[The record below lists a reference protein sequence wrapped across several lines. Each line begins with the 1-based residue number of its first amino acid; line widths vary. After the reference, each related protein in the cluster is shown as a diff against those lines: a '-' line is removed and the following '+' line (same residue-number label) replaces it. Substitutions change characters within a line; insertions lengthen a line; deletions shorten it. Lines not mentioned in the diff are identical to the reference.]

1 MAITVSR
8 SGAVLTVSDGKT
20 SRTVEYKHIR
30 AAALVADRITTDKV
44 FARQW
49 LTEECKPSPQT
60 TALKDGAGITEV

>member
-8 SGAVLTVSDGKT
+8 SGAVLTVTDGKT

-49 LTEECKPSPQT
+49 LKEERRTTPQPS
-60 TALKDGAGITEV
+60 ALKDGDGITEL

>member
-8 SGAVLTVSDGKT
+8 SGAVLTVTDGKT

-49 LTEECKPSPQT
+49 LQEERKPAPHPVT
-60 TALKDGAGITEV
+60 LKDSADNTEA

>member
-8 SGAVLTVSDGKT
+8 SAAVLTVSDGKT

-30 AAALVADRITTDKV
+30 AAALVADRISSDKV

-49 LTEECKPSPQT
+49 LQEERKSVSLPT
-60 TALKDGAGITEV
+60 TPKDSANNTGS

>member
-1 MAITVSR
+1 MAITVHR

-49 LTEECKPSPQT
+49 LQEERKAVPDSPR
-60 TALKDGAGITEV
+60 LKDSAEILKE

>member
-8 SGAVLTVSDGKT
+8 SGAVLTVTDGKT
-20 SRTVEYKHIR
+20 SRTIEYKHIR

-49 LTEECKPSPQT
+49 LQEERKPTPQPPS
-60 TALKDGAGITEV
+60 LKDGAGITEV

>member
-49 LTEECKPSPQT
+49 LQEEGRPAPTSPS
-60 TALKDGAGITEV
+60 LKDSADTTGH